1 MMRQAV
7 TVHVRWVAVG
17 HAGRETV
24 RLASFLL
31 SHIGG
36 RFGTESHT
44 RPARPP
50 LARPLQRGMSEIS

>member
-17 HAGRETV
+17 RAGRETA

-44 RPARPP
+44 
-50 LARPLQRGMSEIS
+50 